1 MRREHLAVIAAALT
15 VACVL
20 PYLRD
25 IRRGTTRPQRA
36 SWFVFATLAAV
47 AAISQGLGDG
57 GPGTWLA
64 AGSALGFGAVFV
76 ASIPRGVGGFGAAD
90 RVALA
95 IAAAGTTASLLVGRP
110 IFALLGVVIAEL
122 SAVGLTAKKALA
134 DPRSETGST
143 WIIDGLAG
151 LLSIV
156 AVDHVTTTNLLYPV
170 HHTVANGAVVVAMAI
185 GHRRSPGTAPAHERT
200 GHTHLV
206 RRSFSRRRR
215 SGAMCPVATGRSGR
229 HRADRRRRSRDTHRW
244 WGGSTS

>member
-1 MRREHLAVIAAALT
+1 MSVDDIADVLRTAGFARLGTSITSADATDADDHGFDQLILAVSRKFRGLSVRREHLAVIAAALT
-15 VACVL
+15 VACVV

-47 AAISQGLGDG
+47 AAISQGLGEG

-90 RVALA
+90 RVALT
-95 IAAAGTTASLLVGRP
+95 IAAAGTAASLLVGRP
-110 IFALLGVVIAEL
+110 IVALLGVVIAEL
-122 SAVGLTAKKALA
+122 SAVGLTAKKALG

-151 LLSIV
+151 LLSIA
-156 AVDHVTTTNLLYPV
+156 AVDHVTTTTLLYPV

-185 GHRRSPGTAPAHERT
+185 GHRRSTWYCTNA
-200 GHTHLV
+200 
-206 RRSFSRRRR
+206 
-215 SGAMCPVATGRSGR
+215 
-229 HRADRRRRSRDTHRW
+229 
-244 WGGSTS
+244 